1 MTIVADV
8 RPDLMPYYKDD
19 CDPKNLAPLWEVLHT
34 FARKTPKSA
43 CQPYVWHYNE
53 IRDTLMKSAD
63 LITAEQAERRVLIL
77 ENPGMRGRYR
87 VTTSLFAGLQL
98 IMPGEIAPAHR
109 HTQAALRFIVEGSGA
124 YTAVDGEKT
133 IMEEGDFVIT
143 PSWTWHD
150 HGNETDTPM
159 VWLDGLDV
167 PLAET
172 LDTTFAEPYP
182 EPTHPTSRPSGDTL
196 ARYGM
201 GLAPV
206 DHEPQTANSP
216 IFNYPYS
223 RTREALETMRKAE
236 EWDPCHGLK
245 LRYVNPDNG
254 KSAMPTLG
262 TFMQLLPKGFETA
275 TYQSTDA
282 TVFSVVEGSGKSII
296 GDETFE
302 WSKRDHFVVPCWA
315 PQKHI
320 ANEDAVLFSFSDRP
334 VQQTLGLWRENRGN
348 A

>member
-1 MTIVADV
+1 MIVADV
-8 RPDLMPYYKDD
+8 RPDLMPYYKED
-19 CDPKNLAPLWEVLHT
+19 CDPKNLAPLWEVLHS
-34 FARKTPKSA
+34 FARKEPKSD
-43 CQPYVWHYNE
+43 CQAYIWQYKN

-124 YTAVDGEKT
+124 YTAVNGEKT
-133 IMEEGDFVIT
+133 VMEEGDFVLT

-150 HGNETDTPM
+150 HGNESNQPM

-167 PLAET
+167 PLVET

-182 EPTHPTSRPSGDTL
+182 DKIHPTTRPSGDSL

-206 DHEPQTANSP
+206 DYEQKSPNSP
-216 IFNYPYS
+216 IFNYPYV
-223 RTREALETMRKAE
+223 RTREALEMMRKTE
-236 EWDPCHGLK
+236 EWDLCHGLK
-245 LRYVNPDNG
+245 LRYINPDNG
-254 KSAMPTLG
+254 QSAMPTLG
-262 TFMQLLPKGFETA
+262 TFMQLLPKNFETSN
-275 TYQSTDA
+275 YKSTDA
-282 TVFSVVEGSGKSII
+282 TVFSVVEGSGKSFI
-296 GDETFE
+296 GDQVFE

-315 PQKHI
+315 QQKHI

-334 VQQTLGLWRENRGN
+334 VQQTLGLWREDRGN
-348 A
+348 N

>member
-1 MTIVADV
+1 YI
-8 RPDLMPYYKDD
+8 
-19 CDPKNLAPLWEVLHT
+19 
-34 FARKTPKSA
+34 
-43 CQPYVWHYNE
+43 WHYND

-63 LITAEQAERRVLIL
+63 LITAEEAERRVLIL

-150 HGNETDTPM
+150 HGNESDRPM

-167 PLAET
+167 PLVET
-172 LDTTFAEPYP
+172 LDTTFAEPFG
-182 EPTHPTSRPSGDTL
+182 EKNQGKTRPSGDSL
-196 ARYGM
+196 ARYGS
-201 GLAPV
+201 GLLPV
-206 DHEPQTANSP
+206 DHQQRSPSSP
-216 IFNYPYS
+216 IFNYPYA
-223 RTREALETMRKAE
+223 RTREALETMRKTD

-254 KSAMPTLG
+254 DSPMPTIG
-262 TFMQLLPKGFETA
+262 TFMQLLPKGFETSG
-275 TYQSTDA
+275 YRCSDG
-282 TVFSVVEGSGKSII
+282 TVYSVVEGTGKSII
-296 GDETFE
+296 GDQTFE
-302 WSKRDHFVVPCWA
+302 WGPRDHFVVPCWV

-320 ANEDAVLFSFSDRP
+320 ANEDAVLFSYSDRP
-334 VQQTLGLWRENRGN
+334 AQQKLGLWREDRGN